1 MISPVK
7 PWRSKSYFANVWWDK
22 RTRTRIKRTLVF
34 VGVYPKIIDYRTRT
48 KTDVTICLVRI
59 FDTDFSDEQN
69 ELSIWNTVPKWTKWP
84 FLLLIKD
91 KIIKR
96 NDFSGL
102 SSFSQNTM
110 ILQNSFILFFAFFD
124 YTQGIIDRLKGVL
137 AKWFLNFS
145 ANSKILWRVGRTPIC
160 GRTTLE
166 IYVGTLGRQA
176 TGYFHKNLRIKF
188 HSLMSIFLNARNS
201 IYLTINI

>member
-1 MISPVK
+1 MVNVSISTNYTYNHSTVAHGWTSTVWCHIPSEKKVISPVK

-34 VGVYPKIIDYRTRT
+34 VRVYPKIIDYRTRT

-69 ELSIWNTVPKWTKWP
+69 ELSIWTTVPKWTKWP

-96 NDFSGL
+96 NDFYSEWVHL
-102 SSFSQNTM
+102 VEIQWYFSIHLFYFLRFLITLKESL
-110 ILQNSFILFFAFFD
+110 IDWKECLQSD
-124 YTQGIIDRLKGVL
+124 
-137 AKWFLNFS
+137 
-145 ANSKILWRVGRTPIC
+145 
-160 GRTTLE
+160 
-166 IYVGTLGRQA
+166 
-176 TGYFHKNLRIKF
+176 
-188 HSLMSIFLNARNS
+188 SLIFREF
-201 IYLTINI
+201 